1 MTTCPCGAK
10 VEHAMAFD
18 GAPVTLE
25 LDRFGSWAIVEGVA
39 MAYGGSAVGLPT
51 YDQHEC
57 PATAGERVRT
67 LSDLFG

>member
-1 MTTCPCGAK
+1 VTTCPCGAK

-18 GAPVTLE
+18 GAPVTLVF
-25 LDRFGSWAIVEGVA
+25 DRLGSWAIVDGIA
-39 MAYGGSAVGLPT
+39 RAYGGSSVGLPT

-67 LSDLFG
+67 LADLFG